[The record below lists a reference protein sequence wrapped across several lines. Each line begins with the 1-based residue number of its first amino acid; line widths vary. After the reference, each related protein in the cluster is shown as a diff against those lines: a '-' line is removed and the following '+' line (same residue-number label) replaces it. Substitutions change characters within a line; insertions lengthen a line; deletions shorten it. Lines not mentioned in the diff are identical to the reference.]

1 MYNVKMENNTYYM
14 TCDLVK
20 YKYVSAFDIVSRLSE
35 SFINF
40 YGTIFLIIS
49 RQTPP
54 QKNYIFNSF
63 FSFLDKGTMQAVL
76 TNTL

>member
-1 MYNVKMENNTYYM
+1 M
-14 TCDLVK
+14 TSDLVK

-54 QKNYIFNSF
+54 QNIFIFNSF
-63 FSFLDKGTMQAVL
+63 FLSLIKAQCKQFSP
-76 TNTL
+76 TLYR

>member
-1 MYNVKMENNTYYM
+1 M
-14 TCDLVK
+14 TSDLVK

-63 FSFLDKGTMQAVL
+63 FFFP
-76 TNTL
+76 